1 MSGPATVQGGA
12 GMLPAG
18 RYKLELH
25 RVGPLAADIALAE
38 PCYVLQA
45 TPYVDRAARRSLAV
59 PANSA
64 GSATEPDWHLLLVL
78 AIPAE
83 DT

>member
-25 RVGPLAADIALAE
+25 RVGPLAADVELSD
-38 PCYVLQA
+38 PCYVLVA
-45 TPYVDRAARRSLAV
+45 TPYVQPRPVRSLAV
-59 PANSA
+59 PADRVP
-64 GSATEPDWHLLLVL
+64 GSATGDWHVMLVL
-78 AIPAE
+78 AIPTE